1 MFGKRLREVR
11 MKRKLTQ
18 IRVAD
23 AVGVALRTYQGYEQG
38 EREPSLSVLV
48 KLANALDITTDYLL
62 GRQEASHEGSAGEC
76 R

>member
-23 AVGVALRTYQGYEQG
+23 TVGVALRTYQGYEQG

-48 KLANALDITTDYLL
+48 RLANALDITTDYLL
-62 GRQEASHEGSAGEC
+62 GRQEASPGESADEC

>member
-1 MFGKRLREVR
+1 

-48 KLANALDITTDYLL
+48 KLADALDITTDYLL
-62 GRQEASHEGSAGEC
+62 GRQKTFPEGSSGEC
-76 R
+76 Q